1 MAFSASVF
9 HIYSFAVAVA
19 VVLLTTT
26 ATAGPATPA
35 AINVA
40 PGVTTNA
47 TALAANTTV
56 TARRGRSSPL
66 SDEEEQQ
73 YICYLCRGRNP
84 LMIKWCPLD
93 RDDCHIACLSSS
105 SPPRAQ
111 LASTAAADDGG
122 NGDRGHDDCYVM
134 KVYPDGSWVVVDVVS
149 CQESAGCFLVC
160 SNAEALPSST
170 GAAGEITPAAIGSP
184 LPPGLAEFERCGNGT
199 ATATTTTGGN
209 GPTEMYICYLCTGRN
224 PMLIRRCPI
233 YWDFCHLVCYAP
245 ATTAGAR
252 AVAAVPVAAP
262 PRRVGG
268 VPQDVVNDEECYVMK
283 LYENGS
289 YVIVTTLGCSQVA
302 TCLLSCGGGD
312 LTAEEAALGAA
323 AVSPPVTATASHG
336 MLPMSSPRVGDPD
349 FQRCVPPP
357 STTAQKN
364 PKRRREGETEA
375 EAAPEMSE
383 EAVERLRGVVRDS
396 VGKHLYASAIFL
408 ADKVA
413 AATGDPADVYMLAQ
427 ALFLGRHFRRAL
439 HILNSSQL
447 LRDLRFRFLAAKC
460 LEELKEWHQ
469 CLIILGDAKIDEHGN
484 VVDQDDGS
492 DIYFDKDAENHEI
505 NALECL
511 VDNYM
516 LTCEEESELLS
527 SLKFGKEDG
536 WLSAFYSCLIRKH
549 EKEYIVEAKF
559 KEFERESS
567 SISSLNSGQ
576 TLKNNIDVLACKAEY
591 YHQSGEYQK
600 CFELTSALLERD
612 PFHLKCTLVHLAAAM
627 ELGHSNDLYILA
639 CNLVKDYPQ
648 NKATGLDGTFP
659 PAWIGTGIAYAAQ
672 EEGDQAMAAFRTA
685 ARLFPGC
692 HLPTL
697 YMGMQYLRMHNFK
710 LAEQFFTQA
719 KSICPSDPLIYNEL
733 GAVAYNMKEYQKAV
747 QWFELTLEHT
757 SSSLNE
763 MWEPTLVN
771 LGHALRK
778 LKKYQNAISYYEKA
792 LTFQTKSLSAFAGLA
807 YTYHLMDK
815 FEAAITYYHKALWL
829 KPDDQFSTDMLT
841 LALESSCQITARTR

>member
-1 MAFSASVF
+1 MPLSAAS
-9 HIYSFAVAVA
+9 INRASYQ
-19 VVLLTTT
+19 VLLLLAAAAVSTTGGDGNT
-26 ATAGPATPA
+26 
-35 AINVA
+35 A
-40 PGVTTNA
+40 PGNA
-47 TALAANTTV
+47 
-56 TARRGRSSPL
+56 
-66 SDEEEQQ
+66 
-73 YICYLCRGRNP
+73 
-84 LMIKWCPLD
+84 
-93 RDDCHIACLSSS
+93 
-105 SPPRAQ
+105 
-111 LASTAAADDGG
+111 
-122 NGDRGHDDCYVM
+122 
-134 KVYPDGSWVVVDVVS
+134 
-149 CQESAGCFLVC
+149 
-160 SNAEALPSST
+160 
-170 GAAGEITPAAIGSP
+170 
-184 LPPGLAEFERCGNGT
+184 T
-199 ATATTTTGGN
+199 ATATTGGDD
-209 GPTEMYICYLCTGRN
+209 TEMYICYLCTGRN
-224 PMLIRRCPI
+224 PILIRRCPI
-233 YWDFCHLVCYAP
+233 YWDYCHLNCFDDAP
-245 ATTAGAR
+245 STAA
-252 AVAAVPVAAP
+252 AADDVAAVPVASPAAP
-262 PRRVGG
+262 ARRVGG
-268 VPQDVVNDEECYVMK
+268 VPRETLEDEECYVMK

-289 YVIVTTLGCSQVA
+289 YVIVTTLGCSQTA
-302 TCLLSCGGGD
+302 SCLLSCGGGD
-312 LTAEEAALGAA
+312 LAADGEEALAA
-323 AVSPPVTATASHG
+323 AHPAGAVGVSPPWRMWDTKFGFPPAAPPTTAAA
-336 MLPMSSPRVGDPD
+336 
-349 FQRCVPPP
+349 
-357 STTAQKN
+357 AQKN
-364 PKRRREGETEA
+364 PKRRREAEA
-375 EAAPEMSE
+375 EGEVAAEMRE

-439 HILNSSQL
+439 HILNSSKL

-492 DIYFDKDAENHEI
+492 DIYFDKDAEDHEI
-505 NALECL
+505 NIKAAICFLRGKAYEALDNCDLARQWYKAAVKADPLCYEALECL

-559 KEFERESS
+559 KEFERESC
-567 SISSLNSGQ
+567 SISSLSSGL

-648 NKATGLDGTFP
+648 NCGSICRALSWFAVGCYYYCIKKYDQARRYFGKATGLDGTFP

-719 KSICPSDPLIYNEL
+719 KSICPSDPLIYNEM
-733 GAVAYNMKEYQKAV
+733 GVVAYNMKEYQKAV

-778 LKKYQNAISYYEKA
+778 LKKYQKAISYYEKA

-807 YTYHLMDK
+807 YTYHLMFD
-815 FEAAITYYHKALWL
+815 T
-829 KPDDQFSTDMLT
+829 STVT
-841 LALESSCQITARTR
+841 F